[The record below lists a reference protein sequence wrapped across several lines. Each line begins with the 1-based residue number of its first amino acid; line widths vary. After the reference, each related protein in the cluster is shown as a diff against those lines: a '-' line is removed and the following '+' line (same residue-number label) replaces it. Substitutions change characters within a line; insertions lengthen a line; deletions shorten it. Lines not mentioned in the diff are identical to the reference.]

1 MSYPNFPNPARRAR
15 ILQAHQLRQQGL
27 TLREIAKIMGCA
39 HSTVAGYLRDYELF
53 RVDLMRELAADQIVS
68 HAIQLAEVDSEHHD
82 RRLAAMRE
90 FRLLLTALPE
100 IRRDEDDRTRELTS
114 GQVHVDRYGNRY
126 ATPNRMFPPTQEEQ
140 QESLEPPLELPAGR
154 PDPDV
159 ALYCPP
165 LPVPTPEPQPTA
177 AQDDHTDDHVRTT
190 TRTTN
195 PTRSEQNRTNPNKN
209 PPKIQP
215 RTPNPT
221 IPTKIPPTSPSTR
234 PSNSSTNSSNP
245 SSARKTG
252 TPSERKSSASS
263 RKSKPSKPNEPN
275 KPKPSPRR
283 TQPPPNQANPPLPL
297 EGELP
302 RQTNPLLPLE
312 GELSRSD

>member
-15 ILQAHQLRQQGL
+15 ILEAHQLRQQGL

-140 QESLEPPLELPAGR
+140 QETLEPPLELPAGR

-177 AQDDHTDDHVRTT
+177 AQDDHTDDQPDQIRTKS
-190 TRTTN
+190 N
-195 PTRSEQNRTNPNKN
+195 KSEQESPQNPAQDAKSDDPDQN
-209 PPKIQP
+209 PPDQSIHEAIEQLDQQLKSIFSQEDWHP
-215 RTPNPT
+215 
-221 IPTKIPPTSPSTR
+221 
-234 PSNSSTNSSNP
+234 
-245 SSARKTG
+245 
-252 TPSERKSSASS
+252 EREKVLRSS

-283 TQPPPNQANPPLPL
+283 TQPPPKANPQSLH
-297 EGELP
+297 

-312 GELSRSD
+312 GDD

>member
-15 ILQAHQLRQQGL
+15 ILEAHQLRQQGL

-126 ATPNRMFPPTQEEQ
+126 ATPNRMFPPTQEGTAGNPRAAARTPRRTPRPRRRA
-140 QESLEPPLELPAGR
+140 LLPTPPRSHSRTPTNRRTGR
-154 PDPDV
+154 PHGRPRSR
-159 ALYCPP
+159 P
-165 LPVPTPEPQPTA
+165 
-177 AQDDHTDDHVRTT
+177 T

-209 PPKIQP
+209 PPKSSPGRQIQRSRPKSP
-215 RTPNPT
+215 RPVHPRGHRTARPTAQIHLQPGRLAPRARKSPPPHQEKANPQS
-221 IPTKIPPTSPSTR
+221 PTSP
-234 PSNSSTNSSNP
+234 
-245 SSARKTG
+245 
-252 TPSERKSSASS
+252 
-263 RKSKPSKPNEPN
+263 
-275 KPKPSPRR
+275 
-283 TQPPPNQANPPLPL
+283 
-297 EGELP
+297 
-302 RQTNPLLPLE
+302 TNPNPAPGGPNRRLTQIQTAPPR
-312 GELSRSD
+312 GGAVTK